1 MDEHEHFQDL
11 ISEKLDGVISAADD
25 RALADHL
32 ASCPD
37 CRELFALLSDAH
49 EALELQADP
58 PDGLVA
64 EVMTAVRAEKAR
76 RKLRIR
82 SLAGILAAAAVLTA
96 VVIPAAVR
104 ARSPEEAGDFV
115 AAPFSMVKSDGGSP
129 VYPTDPAA
137 DEPADEPAAC
147 NESAPGEGSAIPV
160 WPGSTADDM
169 DPYTGY
175 RAVAWFDSLP
185 EEIVCEEGR
194 LFPDGSVGY
203 DVTGEQFEALLDGA
217 FAVEYPDPDGAGY
230 MVLLSAR

>member
-1 MDEHEHFQDL
+1 MDEHGHFQDL

-25 RALADHL
+25 RALTDHL

-37 CRELFALLSDAH
+37 CRELYALLSGAR

-64 EVMTAVRAEKAR
+64 DVMTAVRAEKAR

-104 ARSPEEAGDFV
+104 ARSTEETGDSLAV
-115 AAPFSMVKSDGGSP
+115 PFSMVKSGESSP
-129 VYPTDPAA
+129 VYPADPADGA
-137 DEPADEPAAC
+137 DEPAVC

-160 WPGSTADDM
+160 WPGSAADDA
-169 DPYTGY
+169 DPYAGY